1 MIIQK
6 LKLKNFGRHRDLDV
20 SPSANVVGLLGD
32 NGSGK
37 STVLE
42 AVQFAITGES
52 PLDQESYVTFGE
64 DNGSVELTF
73 VRHGQVGKIFRQ
85 VGKTP
90 KRVLEWEG
98 KQIKSAKEVEEILAS
113 IFGAD
118 KRAVSA
124 AVFIPQGDLQNLL
137 FGAQAERETL
147 FIRLVNLAFCEQV
160 AKIIDGKI
168 KKVGST
174 VADLTAVTDM
184 ARALKQQ
191 AEAAVT
197 AARSGLDGL
206 SNLQSVVFGL
216 QARCNIQTQKSSS
229 EAALR
234 DSLERRVSHSG
245 TLTQF
250 LATRGFVG
258 VDAVKLQLSLL
269 DTMHVSTVRDVDRI
283 TKGISGIE
291 SRKHLR
297 TQLIEQ
303 RAATAKLMARADDL
317 SATFPADPEKVIA
330 EKNQQSKDAVTFR
343 QLSST
348 IGEFEAA
355 SERNIQELN
364 SLVEP
369 HHADRIEELVAA
381 VAAQKS
387 MLAQNRLWLKRQ
399 EELQKCMGKIIEGR
413 CKDCGLNLS
422 PEQDFDAAALTQF
435 RHAIQVGETDLAI
448 KEAEGTK
455 LLGEVSGY
463 LSKKSNLERNQIF
476 MSEQLYIQQTRLQA
490 VAYAKSFDPDALA
503 SEAGGLQKLCWEFS
517 TLQVSRVASEAKAKQ
532 IEDQIAA
539 YTDLDENQLSQE
551 KLTAAQSQRDS
562 ISHQIR
568 DLRVYSAEVTRL
580 ESEIRTT
587 EHQITII
594 NDQIAAYEKAIE
606 ELPLSA
612 EETRLFEKFNDVAL
626 VQAELHSRH
635 DAWLRQNGV
644 LIEANRALVDAA
656 ARLKELDDRAAQDVK
671 RRTCLNRLHELK
683 VLMSRQGLP
692 GKYVAHRFTQL
703 AVLTQTHL
711 TRMASGFDVSIDPEV
726 PLSFRFKRQDDGAD
740 LPMTKLSGGQRVRLS
755 LAFLMAV
762 QEALVPDVG
771 LLVLDEPSMHLDVAG
786 KASLAELLMDTGRRL
801 SQAESQVWISDHAI
815 ELEPAF
821 GATVRL

>member
-1 MIIQK
+1 MIVQK

-32 NGSGK
+32 NGAGK

-283 TKGISGIE
+283 TRGISGIE

-297 TQLIEQ
+297 TQLVDQ
-303 RAATAKLMARADDL
+303 RAATANLRARADDL

-330 EKNQQSKDAVTFR
+330 EKNQQSKDATTYR

-348 IGEFEAA
+348 IEGFEA
-355 SERNIQELN
+355 SIERNIQELN

-413 CKDCGLNLS
+413 CKDCGLKLS

-476 MSEQLYIQQTRLQA
+476 MSEQLHIQQTRLQA
-490 VAYAKSFDPDALA
+490 VAYAKFFDPDALA

-711 TRMASGFDVSIDPEV
+711 TRMASGFDVAIDPEI